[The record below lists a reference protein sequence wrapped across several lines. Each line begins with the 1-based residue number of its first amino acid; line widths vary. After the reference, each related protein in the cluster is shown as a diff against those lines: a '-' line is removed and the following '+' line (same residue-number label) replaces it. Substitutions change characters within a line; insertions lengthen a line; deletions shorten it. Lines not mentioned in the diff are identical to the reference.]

1 MTTTTPTTTPAAPT
15 AAETVAATLANHP
28 GGITAR
34 DLATEAS
41 VGASTAAKT
50 LAAMETAGTATRT
63 PGPANGNRKSADI
76 WHPVVDDSASPAD
89 GAPVAD
95 SATPVDDSASPADG
109 APVADSATPV
119 DDSASPADGAP
130 VADSATPADDSASP
144 ADGAPVADSAT
155 PADDSASPADE
166 APVASTPRQPDLKV
180 LIMAG
185 VLGDHPDGVS
195 AAVAIAQ
202 SGLAPATGDAIL
214 AAMEVAGAARRLPV
228 GEDGIELWVRGDA
241 DLATVDPANAPT
253 HVTCPTC
260 GHARRVRRPSATGR
274 RAGGTGRTTGEINTD
289 GSQKLGK
296 NGLRNLVEAFIR
308 DLGPGHD
315 VSPVTAGRELGG
327 RSSGAC
333 GNAMSTLTGL
343 GVLVMTSPAPVKYA
357 LVDNPPPPSAEVAA
371 LMTRPAA
378 TDDSTTPAEAP
389 AADTPAVSDT
399 PAADE
404 ARAA

>member
-1 MTTTTPTTTPAAPT
+1 
-15 AAETVAATLANHP
+15 VA
-28 GGITAR
+28 
-34 DLATEAS
+34 
-41 VGASTAAKT
+41 
-50 LAAMETAGTATRT
+50 
-63 PGPANGNRKSADI
+63 
-76 WHPVVDDSASPAD
+76 DDSASPAD
-89 GAPVAD
+89 
-95 SATPVDDSASPADG
+95 DSAS
-109 APVADSATPV
+109 
-119 DDSASPADGAP
+119 
-130 VADSATPADDSASP
+130 PADDSASP
-144 ADGAPVADSAT
+144 ADGVPV
-155 PADDSASPADE
+155 ADE

-202 SGLAPATGDAIL
+202 SGLAPATGDTIL

-228 GEDGIELWVRGDA
+228 GDDGIELWVRADA
-241 DLATVDPANAPT
+241 DLATVDPAKAPT

-260 GHARRVRRPSATGR
+260 GQTRRVRRPSATGR

-296 NGLRNLVEAFIR
+296 GELERLVEAFIR
-308 DLGPGHD
+308 DLGPGHELT
-315 VSPVTAGRELGG
+315 PVTVGRELGG

-333 GNAMSTLTGL
+333 GNAMSKLTGP

-357 LVDNPPPPSAEVAA
+357 LADNPPPPSAEVAA

-378 TDDSTTPAEAP
+378 TDDSTTPADEAP
-389 AADTPAVSDT
+389 AADTPAASDN